1 VLHRLPRRAQRL
13 VRGAVLLASA
23 GAVLLL
29 IPTALTFVTS
39 KPIEWRRQSGGVRYA
54 WGAYGRMYYLIRNQR
69 AADTG
74 PLPGETAP
82 ASKGEVLVQR
92 SLGPLN
98 WVRSR
103 RDFYYGQGGAS
114 NDLDPGDLSRHR
126 RVTAETRADYWID
139 AWDCA
144 AVLLLPTALA
154 LLNALRRYITHG
166 YWFAG
171 RDDANGK
178 TRAGG
183 GSSKFVDKPAPR
195 HLA

>member
-1 VLHRLPRRAQRL
+1 MR
-13 VRGAVLLASA
+13 
-23 GAVLLL
+23 
-29 IPTALTFVTS
+29 S
-39 KPIEWRRQSGGVRYA
+39 K
-54 WGAYGRMYYLIRNQR
+54 RN
-69 AADTG
+69 
-74 PLPGETAP
+74 
-82 ASKGEVLVQR
+82 
-92 SLGPLN
+92 
-98 WVRSR
+98 
-103 RDFYYGQGGAS
+103 FYYGQGGAS
-114 NDLDPGDLSRHR
+114 NDLDPGDLSRYR

-144 AVLLLPTALA
+144 AVLLLPAALA
-154 LLNALRRYITHG
+154 LLNALRRYIAHG